1 MVEARNL
8 GSKLI
13 VQAFILLGSSAREGR
28 VLSHVV
34 RFSILAFQLPLT
46 SMTASHNLCHHLS
59 TIYDNI
65 LVV

>member
-34 RFSILAFQLPLT
+34 RFVIRLFHMCFMNVQDDV
-46 SMTASHNLCHHLS
+46 LS
-59 TIYDNI
+59 Y
-65 LVV
+65 

>member
-34 RFSILAFQLPLT
+34 RFVMKLFHMCL
-46 SMTASHNLCHHLS
+46 MN
-59 TIYDNI
+59 
-65 LVV
+65 VF